1 VIRVQNIRVIED
13 QAGNP
18 VVLLSDP
25 ETGMELPIWIGEVEA
40 FAIQRELEGVQLPRP
55 MTHDLMRNILV
66 ELGVELL
73 RVEIN
78 ELHDN
83 TYYATLVLRWNGRTH
98 FIDARPSDSNARRV
112 RGFHLD
118 PLAARLAGDGQGR
131 SFEAFFQ
138 VARNCVGG
146 ELRNHALGTNKGVK
160 GKGGERRW
168 RRKGQSANGRPSE

>member
-1 VIRVQNIRVIED
+1 MIPTHQPLTVKDLNQIGV
-13 QAGNP
+13 AG
-18 VVLLSDP
+18 
-25 ETGMELPIWIGEVEA
+25 
-40 FAIQRELEGVQLPRP
+40 
-55 MTHDLMRNILV
+55 
-66 ELGVELL
+66 
-73 RVEIN
+73 
-78 ELHDN
+78 
-83 TYYATLVLRWNGRTH
+83 
-98 FIDARPSDSNARRV
+98 NARRV